1 MALPDKRAERLTDAE
16 QLSGAAAEPPPA
28 PRLDPDEPAVSAWEA
43 GATWETL
50 AGAAGRGDGA
60 PVSETDSDDSLQPY
74 DLSKGPDE
82 GAALPCRPFHARQ
95 LPMPAPAQSA
105 HVASL
110 QYMLVY
116 LKPYS

>member
-1 MALPDKRAERLTDAE
+1 MALPDERAERLTDAE

-50 AGAAGRGDGA
+50 ASAAGQGDGA

-74 DLSKGPDE
+74 DLSEGPDE
-82 GAALPCRPFHARQ
+82 GAALPCRAFHA
-95 LPMPAPAQSA
+95 LLAAGAYTCAP
-105 HVASL
+105 VAC
-110 QYMLVY
+110 
-116 LKPYS
+116 LKTCLSQ